1 MVTTRTV
8 PSDIEIAQSATLL
21 HINKIAEQLGLD
33 PDTDLEHY
41 GKYMAKVNLDVLER
55 LQGRPDAKYVDVT
68 AITPTPLGEGKS
80 TTLVGLGQAMKHIG
94 KRAVITIRQPS
105 QGPTFGIK
113 GGAAGGGYSQ
123 VVPME
128 NFNLH
133 LTGDIH
139 AITAAHNLI
148 AAMIDNHL
156 YHGNA
161 LNLDMHKIVWR
172 RVLDLNDRALR
183 NVIVGLGDKEDGI
196 PRQTGFDITVA
207 SEIMAILALTT
218 SLEDLRERI
227 ARIVI
232 GYDKDKKPVTV
243 ADLKAAGA
251 ATVLLRDAIKPT
263 LMQTLENTPALV
275 HCGPFAN
282 IAHGNSSV
290 LADMIAT
297 KCADYV
303 LTESGFGADIGA
315 EKFFDIKCRAS
326 GLRPN
331 AAVLV
336 VTVRALKAHTGK
348 YKVVAGK
355 PLDAGLTSEN
365 IADVEAGAANMVR
378 HLENMRKF
386 GVNPVVAINAF
397 ATDTQAEI
405 DAIREIALAAGATG
419 VAVARHWAE
428 GGAGATELAD
438 MVVDACDRPN
448 DFKFLYP
455 VDWPIKKKIETIA
468 TEIYRADGVDYTP
481 EAEKQIDTFEKNGFG
496 GLPICMAKT
505 HLSFTA
511 DPAVKGAPVG
521 FRLPIREVRAS
532 VGAGFIYPL
541 CGEMRTMPGLPKTP
555 AAEAVDLDDEG
566 KVVGLF

>member
-1 MVTTRTV
+1 MVVSPTL
-8 PSDIEIAQSATLL
+8 PSDLEIAQNAQLV
-21 HINKIAEQLGLD
+21 HINRIAEQLGLD

-41 GKYMAKVNLDVLER
+41 GKYIAKINLNVLDKLR
-55 LQGRPDAKYVDVT
+55 HRPDAKYVDVT

-80 TTLVGLGQAMKHIG
+80 TTLVGLGQAMKHID

-156 YHGNA
+156 FHGNA
-161 LNLDMHKIVWR
+161 LNLDLHNIVWR

-183 NVIVGLGDKEDGI
+183 NVIVGLGEKADGV

-218 SLEDLRERI
+218 SLEDLRDRLGRMVI
-227 ARIVI
+227 AYNNEKR
-232 GYDKDKKPVTV
+232 PVT
-243 ADLKAAGA
+243 ADDLKAAGA
-251 ATVLLRDAIKPT
+251 AAVLLRDAIKPN
-263 LMQTLENTPALV
+263 LMQTLENTPAIV

-290 LADMIAT
+290 LADQIAV

-326 GLRPN
+326 GLHPN

-348 YKVVAGK
+348 YKIVAGK
-355 PLDAGLTSEN
+355 PLDPALTSEN
-365 IADVEAGAANMVR
+365 TQDVEIGAANMVR

-386 GVNPVVAINAF
+386 GVNPVVAVNVF
-397 ATDTQAEI
+397 NTDTENEI
-405 DAIREIALAAGATG
+405 DVIRRIALDAGAVG
-419 VAVARHWAE
+419 VSVARHFAE
-428 GGAGATELAD
+428 GGAGAAELAE
-438 MVVDACDRPN
+438 MVVTACDQPN

-455 VDWPIKKKIETIA
+455 VDWPIKRKIEIIA

-481 EAEKQIDTFEKNGFG
+481 EADKQIDTFEKNGFG
-496 GLPICMAKT
+496 NLPICMAKT

-511 DPAVKGAPVG
+511 EPSIKGAPTG

-541 CGEMRTMPGLPKTP
+541 CGEMRTMPGLPKNP
-555 AAEAVDLDDEG
+555 AAENVDFDDDG
-566 KVVGLF
+566 YVVGLF

>member
-1 MVTTRTV
+1 MVVTSNI
-8 PSDIEIAQSATLL
+8 PSDLEIAQDAQLV
-21 HINKIAEQLGLD
+21 HINRIAEQLGLD

-41 GKYMAKVNLDVLER
+41 GKYIAKINLDVLEKLR
-55 LQGRPDAKYVDVT
+55 HRPDAKYVDVT

-156 YHGNA
+156 FHGNA
-161 LNLDMHKIVWR
+161 MNLDQHNIVWR

-183 NVIVGLGDKEDGI
+183 NVIVGLGEKADGV

-218 SLEDLRERI
+218 SLEDLRERLGRMVI
-227 ARIVI
+227 A
-232 GYDKDKKPVTV
+232 YNNEKHPVT
-243 ADLKAAGA
+243 ADDLKAAGA
-251 ATVLLRDAIKPT
+251 AAVLLRDAIKPN
-263 LMQTLENTPALV
+263 LMQTLENTPAIV

-290 LADMIAT
+290 LADQIAV

-348 YKVVAGK
+348 YKIVAGK
-355 PLDAGLTSEN
+355 PLDPALTTEN
-365 IADVEAGAANMVR
+365 TQDVEIGAANMVR

-386 GVNPVVAINAF
+386 GVNPVVAVNVF
-397 ATDTQAEI
+397 NSDTDNEI
-405 DAIREIALAAGATG
+405 DVIRRIALDAGAVG
-419 VAVARHWAE
+419 VSVARHFAE
-428 GGAGATELAD
+428 GGAGAAELAE
-438 MVVDACDRPN
+438 MVVTACDQPN

-455 VDWPIKKKIETIA
+455 VDWPIKRKIETIA

-481 EAEKQIDTFEKNGFG
+481 EADKQIDMFEKNGFG
-496 GLPICMAKT
+496 NLPICMAKT

-511 DPAVKGAPVG
+511 EPGIKGAPTG

-541 CGEMRTMPGLPKTP
+541 CGEMRTMPGLPKNP
-555 AAEAVDLDDEG
+555 AAENVDFDDDG
-566 KVVGLF
+566 YVVGLF

>member
-1 MVTTRTV
+1 MSSEQII
-8 PSDIEIAQSATLL
+8 PSDLEIAQRASLL
-21 HINKIAEQLGLD
+21 HINKIAEQMGLD

-41 GKYMAKVNLDVLER
+41 GKYIAKINLEVLDK
-55 LQGRPDAKYVDVT
+55 LKDRPDAKYVDVT

-80 TTLVGLGQAMKHIG
+80 TTTVGLGQAMKHIG
-94 KRAVITIRQPS
+94 KRGIVTLRQPS

-123 VVPME
+123 IVPME

-139 AITAAHNLI
+139 AIGAAHNLI
-148 AAMIDNHL
+148 AAMIDAHL
-156 YHGNA
+156 YHESEPRI
-161 LNLDMHKIVWR
+161 DPHDVTWR
-172 RVLDLNDRALR
+172 RVVDLNDRALR
-183 NVIVGLGDKEDGI
+183 NVIVGLGKAADGV

-218 SLEDLRERI
+218 SLRDLRQRI
-227 ARIVI
+227 GKMIVA
-232 GYDKDKKPVTV
+232 YDKEKKPVT
-243 ADLKAAGA
+243 AEDLHAAGA
-251 ATVLLRDAIKPT
+251 ATVLLRDAIKPN

-290 LADMIAT
+290 LADMIAI

-303 LTESGFGADIGA
+303 ITESGFGADIGA

-336 VTVRALKAHTGK
+336 VTIRALKAHTGK
-348 YKVVAGK
+348 YKITPGK
-355 PLDAGLTSEN
+355 ALDPLLTSEN
-365 IADVEAGAANMVR
+365 IADVEQGAANMVR

-386 GVNPVVAINAF
+386 GVNPVVAVNVF
-397 ATDTQAEI
+397 TTDTQKEI
-405 DAIREIALAAGATG
+405 DAIKAIASAAGAVG
-419 VAVARHWAE
+419 VAEARHFAE
-428 GGAGATELAD
+428 GGAGAAELAE
-438 MVVDACDRPN
+438 MVVEACNRVN
-448 DFKFLYP
+448 YFEFLYP
-455 VDWPIKKKIETIA
+455 LDWPIKRKIETIA
-468 TEIYRADGVDYTP
+468 REIYRADGVDYTP
-481 EAEKQIDTFEKNGFG
+481 EADRQIETFEKNGFG
-496 GLPICMAKT
+496 NLPICMAKT

-511 DPAVKGAPVG
+511 DPKIKGAPVG

-541 CGEMRTMPGLPKTP
+541 CGEMSTMPGLPKTP
-555 AAEAVDLDDEG
+555 AAMQVDIDESG